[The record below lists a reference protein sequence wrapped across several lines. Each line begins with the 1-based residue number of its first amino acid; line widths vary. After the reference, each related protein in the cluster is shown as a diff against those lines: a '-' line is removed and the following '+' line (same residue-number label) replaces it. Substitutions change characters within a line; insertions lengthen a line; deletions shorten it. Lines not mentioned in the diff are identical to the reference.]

1 MIDDPDLAII
11 LVAANR
17 CLSDRLIAAVRGTG
31 ARDAR
36 PAFGFV
42 IRAVDAEEP
51 TVTRLAE
58 LLGVSRQAA
67 SKLADE
73 MVQRGYLLRAA
84 DPDDRR
90 RTRLRLSAKGRRVR
104 KRAAEESATI
114 EAELRA
120 AVGDRAVDGLR
131 RSLLAFVERE
141 GALDE
146 VRALRSRAPGWARR
160 ADGGAWRPSLSPAP
174 SPRDQEAPRGEASAA
189 RRARSPPSAAGARA
203 PPSPGP

>member
-1 MIDDPDLAII
+1 MTDNPDLAII

-17 CLSDRLIAAVRGTG
+17 CLNDRLIAAVRETG

-42 IRAVDAEEP
+42 IRAVAAEEP
-51 TVTRLAE
+51 TGTRLAE

-73 MVQRGYLLRAA
+73 MVRRGYLLRAA

-104 KRAAEESATI
+104 QRAAEESATI

-120 AVGDRAVDGLR
+120 TVGDRAVDGLR
-131 RSLLAFVERE
+131 RALLAFVQRE
-141 GALDE
+141 GAIEE
-146 VRALRSRAPGWARR
+146 VRALRSRAVF
-160 ADGGAWRPSLSPAP
+160 
-174 SPRDQEAPRGEASAA
+174 
-189 RRARSPPSAAGARA
+189 
-203 PPSPGP
+203 

>member
-1 MIDDPDLAII
+1 MVDDPDLAII

-17 CLSDRLIAAVRGTG
+17 CLNDRLIAAVRETG

-104 KRAAEESATI
+104 QRAAEESATI

-120 AVGDRAVDGLR
+120 TVGDRAVDGLR
-131 RSLLAFVERE
+131 RSLLAFVEAE
-141 GALDE
+141 GAIEE
-146 VRALRSRAPGWARR
+146 VRALRSRAV
-160 ADGGAWRPSLSPAP
+160 L
-174 SPRDQEAPRGEASAA
+174 
-189 RRARSPPSAAGARA
+189 
-203 PPSPGP
+203 

>member
-1 MIDDPDLAII
+1 MVDEPDLAII

-17 CLSDRLIAAVRGTG
+17 CLGDRLTAAVRQTG

-73 MVQRGYLLRAA
+73 MVRRGYLLRAP

-104 KRAAEESATI
+104 ERAAAESSAI

-131 RSLLAFVERE
+131 RALLAFVERE

-146 VRALRSRAPGWARR
+146 VRALRSRVT
-160 ADGGAWRPSLSPAP
+160 L
-174 SPRDQEAPRGEASAA
+174 
-189 RRARSPPSAAGARA
+189 
-203 PPSPGP
+203 

>member
-1 MIDDPDLAII
+1 MVDESDLAIL

-17 CLSDRLIAAVRGTG
+17 CLGDRLTAAVRETG

-73 MVQRGYLLRAA
+73 MVRRGYLLRAP

-104 KRAAEESATI
+104 ERAAAESAAI

-131 RSLLAFVERE
+131 RALLAFVERE

-146 VRALRSRAPGWARR
+146 VRALRSRVT
-160 ADGGAWRPSLSPAP
+160 L
-174 SPRDQEAPRGEASAA
+174 
-189 RRARSPPSAAGARA
+189 
-203 PPSPGP
+203 

>member
-1 MIDDPDLAII
+1 MVDNSDLAII
-11 LVAANR
+11 VVAANR
-17 CLSDRLIAAVRGTG
+17 CLNDRLIAAVRETG
-31 ARDAR
+31 AGDAR

-42 IRAVDAEEP
+42 IRAVDAERP

-104 KRAAEESATI
+104 ERAAAESASI

-131 RSLLAFVERE
+131 RSLLAFVEQE

-146 VRALRSRAPGWARR
+146 VRALRSRV
-160 ADGGAWRPSLSPAP
+160 SL
-174 SPRDQEAPRGEASAA
+174 
-189 RRARSPPSAAGARA
+189 
-203 PPSPGP
+203 

>member
-1 MIDDPDLAII
+1 MVDEPDLAII

-17 CLSDRLIAAVRGTG
+17 CLGDRLTAAVRETG

-73 MVQRGYLLRAA
+73 MVRRGYLLRAP

-104 KRAAEESATI
+104 ERAAAESSAI

-131 RSLLAFVERE
+131 RALLAFVERE

-146 VRALRSRAPGWARR
+146 VRALRSRVT
-160 ADGGAWRPSLSPAP
+160 L
-174 SPRDQEAPRGEASAA
+174 
-189 RRARSPPSAAGARA
+189 
-203 PPSPGP
+203 

>member
-1 MIDDPDLAII
+1 MLDNPDLAII

-17 CLSDRLIAAVRGTG
+17 CLNDRLIAAVRETG

-42 IRAVDAEEP
+42 IRAVAAEEP

-73 MVQRGYLLRAA
+73 MVRRGYLLRAA

-104 KRAAEESATI
+104 QRAAEESAKI

-131 RSLLAFVERE
+131 RALLAFVQRE
-141 GALDE
+141 GAIEE
-146 VRALRSRAPGWARR
+146 VRALRSRAV
-160 ADGGAWRPSLSPAP
+160 L
-174 SPRDQEAPRGEASAA
+174 
-189 RRARSPPSAAGARA
+189 
-203 PPSPGP
+203 

>member
-1 MIDDPDLAII
+1 MVDEPDLAIL
-11 LVAANR
+11 LVAATR
-17 CLSDRLIAAVRGTG
+17 CLSDRLVAAVRQTG

-67 SKLADE
+67 SKLADD

-84 DPDDRR
+84 DSADRR

-104 KRAAEESATI
+104 RRAAAESATI

-120 AVGDRAVDGLR
+120 AAGDRAVDGLR

-146 VRALRSRAPGWARR
+146 VRALRSRTVM
-160 ADGGAWRPSLSPAP
+160 
-174 SPRDQEAPRGEASAA
+174 
-189 RRARSPPSAAGARA
+189 
-203 PPSPGP
+203 

>member
-17 CLSDRLIAAVRGTG
+17 CLNDRLIAAVRETG
-31 ARDAR
+31 ARDVR

-51 TVTRLAE
+51 TVSRLAE

-84 DPDDRR
+84 DPEDRR

-104 KRAAEESATI
+104 KRAAAESATI

-146 VRALRSRAPGWARR
+146 VRALRSRAV
-160 ADGGAWRPSLSPAP
+160 L
-174 SPRDQEAPRGEASAA
+174 
-189 RRARSPPSAAGARA
+189 
-203 PPSPGP
+203 

>member
-1 MIDDPDLAII
+1 
-11 LVAANR
+11 VAANR
-17 CLSDRLIAAVRGTG
+17 CLNDRLVGAVRATG

-73 MVQRGYLLRAA
+73 MVQRGYLLRAP

-104 KRAAEESATI
+104 ERAAAESAAI

-131 RSLLAFVERE
+131 RALLAFVESE

-146 VRALRSRAPGWARR
+146 VRALRSRAV
-160 ADGGAWRPSLSPAP
+160 S
-174 SPRDQEAPRGEASAA
+174 
-189 RRARSPPSAAGARA
+189 
-203 PPSPGP
+203 

>member
-1 MIDDPDLAII
+1 MVDEPDLAII

-17 CLSDRLIAAVRGTG
+17 CLNDRLVGAVRATG
-31 ARDAR
+31 ARDMR

-51 TVTRLAE
+51 TVGRLAE
-58 LLGVSRQAA
+58 LLGVTRQAA

-84 DPDDRR
+84 DPADRR
-90 RTRLRLSAKGRRVR
+90 RSRLRLSAKGRRVR
-104 KRAAEESATI
+104 ERAAAESAAI

-120 AVGDRAVDGLR
+120 EAGDRAVDGLR

-146 VRALRSRAPGWARR
+146 VRALRSRAV
-160 ADGGAWRPSLSPAP
+160 L
-174 SPRDQEAPRGEASAA
+174 
-189 RRARSPPSAAGARA
+189 
-203 PPSPGP
+203 

>member
-1 MIDDPDLAII
+1 MIDEPDLAII

-17 CLSDRLIAAVRGTG
+17 CLGDRLTAAVRQTG

-73 MVQRGYLLRAA
+73 MVRRGYLLRAP

-104 KRAAEESATI
+104 ERAAAESAAI
-114 EAELRA
+114 ESELRA

-131 RSLLAFVERE
+131 RALLAFVERE

-146 VRALRSRAPGWARR
+146 VRALRSRVT
-160 ADGGAWRPSLSPAP
+160 L
-174 SPRDQEAPRGEASAA
+174 
-189 RRARSPPSAAGARA
+189 
-203 PPSPGP
+203 

>member
-1 MIDDPDLAII
+1 MVDNPDLAII
-11 LVAANR
+11 VVAANR
-17 CLSDRLIAAVRGTG
+17 CLNDRLIAAVRETG

-104 KRAAEESATI
+104 ERAAAESATI

-131 RSLLAFVERE
+131 RSLLAFVEGE

-146 VRALRSRAPGWARR
+146 VRALRSRAV
-160 ADGGAWRPSLSPAP
+160 L
-174 SPRDQEAPRGEASAA
+174 
-189 RRARSPPSAAGARA
+189 
-203 PPSPGP
+203 